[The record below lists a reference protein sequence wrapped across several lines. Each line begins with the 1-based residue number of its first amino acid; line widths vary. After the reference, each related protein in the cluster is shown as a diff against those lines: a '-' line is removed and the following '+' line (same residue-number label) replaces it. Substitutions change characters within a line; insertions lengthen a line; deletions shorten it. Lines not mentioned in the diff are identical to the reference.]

1 MANNPVAL
9 DFNDLIYY
17 DKKIKQY
24 VDDKADLISASI
36 PDTYTKDEIDTK
48 IENAYKA
55 DLKQLDTRIDTIA
68 EQVASNTASIISH
81 REELDDIEGRILT
94 LEGDD
99 KLITKQLSELKVAIE
114 NKANKEDIPSLDGYA
129 TEEYVRAKIAEAE
142 LADGDVDLSDY
153 YTKSEVDAKIPD
165 LSNLATKEEVE
176 AVQNVAGS
184 NSVKLFAIESELF
197 DIEKKLETIPS
208 IEGLASEQFVLDKI
222 SEIEIPEV
230 PTKVSELENDTGYI
244 TAEDL
249 PDLKEYVTKSQLD
262 SMNFISEDKASDE
275 YVSKEIYQESITDIN
290 KKIDAI
296 EIPDTSNFAT
306 KDDLSNLAT
315 VEYITNNYISNTEA
329 ENFATHTELE
339 EAVTEIVDTHF
350 EETVIVHVDEEIEK
364 KLAENQTINYGTFGE
379 V

>member
-1 MANNPVAL
+1 MANNPIAI
-9 DFNDLIYY
+9 DASDLQYY
-17 DKKIKQY
+17 DKQIKKY
-24 VDDKADLISASI
+24 IDDKDAELKASLSNIS
-36 PDTYTKDEIDTK
+36 EIDK
-48 IENAYKA
+48 
-55 DLKQLDTRIDTIA
+55 RIDEVA
-68 EQVASNTASIISH
+68 EKASVNEANIISH
-81 REELDDIEGRILT
+81 REELDDIEAAILV
-94 LEGDD
+94 LQNDD
-99 KLITKQLSELKVAIE
+99 KAIQNEIAELKAGLE
-114 NKANKEDIPSLDGYA
+114 NKLDESAMKYLATKEFVKSEIAN
-129 TEEYVRAKIAEAE
+129 AE
-142 LADGDVDLSDY
+142 LSGKEVDLTNY
-153 YTKSEVDAKIPD
+153 YTKAEVDAKIPD
-165 LSNLATKEEVE
+165 ISSLATKEEVE

-262 SMNFISEDKASDE
+262 SMNFISEDKVSNE
-275 YVSKEIYQESITDIN
+275 YVSKEIYQESIIDIN
-290 KKIDAI
+290 KKIDSI

-315 VEYITNNYISNTEA
+315 VEYISNNYISKTEA

-364 KLAENQTINYGTFGE
+364 KLAQNQTINYGTFGE